1 LEPALEPVLTLE
13 SEPDSKPAPTVAK
26 ASTTAPPQAGG
37 GDERS
42 QAEALARRYHADFVD
57 LKNFKIQHDLLRT
70 VPVELMFRYNFVPIE
85 QHAEALVIAVSD
97 PSRLM
102 VLDEIA
108 GLLGQRIVARV
119 ATLSQIT
126 DLLKKTEQSQRV
138 LDEASEGLT
147 FDVLTGDENSDENI
161 SIEKLTSDEDI
172 SPIIRLVDTTI
183 FTALERRASDIHF
196 ETNDDSVNVKYRID
210 GVLQPAMAPIAREH
224 HTTILSRI
232 KIMSELDIAE
242 RRVPQDGRFRV
253 RYKTR
258 LIDFRVS
265 IMPTVHGENAV
276 LRVLDKES
284 MSEKFTNLT
293 LDVVG
298 FAEEDLRRFR
308 RYIREPYGMVLVT
321 GPTGSGKTT
330 TLYAA
335 LNEIKSDEDK
345 IITIEDPVEYQIR
358 GITQIPVN
366 EKKGLTFARGLRSIL
381 RHDPDKILVGEIR
394 DQETAQIAINSALT
408 GHLVF
413 TTVHAN
419 NVVDVLG
426 RFLNMGVEAYNFVS
440 ALNCILAQ
448 RLVRTICQHCAR
460 PIEVTDEEMI
470 ASGMNP
476 EEWRDVDFREG
487 AGCIECGGTGY
498 RGRTAIHE
506 LLDLTDPIRELILEK
521 KPASEVRKLARKEGM
536 SFLRDSAL
544 DRVRKGLT
552 TLKEINK
559 VTFIEEDGVEKPFS
573 TGATAAVEENLPVEP
588 SASGDELVAET
599 PVAASKPKPRALSAG
614 RTKKQVAKVASIKVG
629 NKKSDPP
636 AAPRPRRSTK

>member
-1 LEPALEPVLTLE
+1 MADTTIAV
-13 SEPDSKPAPTVAK
+13 PTGPMVN
-26 ASTTAPPQAGG
+26 GL
-37 GDERS
+37 DERA
-42 QAEALARRYHADFVD
+42 QAEALAARYRAEFVD

-85 QHAEALVIAVSD
+85 QQADVLVIAVSD

-108 GLLGQRIVARV
+108 GLLGHRIIARV

-147 FDVLTGDENSDENI
+147 FDVLTGDDTQSDENI

-183 FTALERRASDIHF
+183 FTALERRASDIHI
-196 ETNDDSVNVKYRID
+196 ETYDDSLHVKYRID
-210 GVLQPAMAPIAREH
+210 GVLQEAMAPIAREH

-253 RYKTR
+253 RYKGR

-284 MSEKFTNLT
+284 MSEKFRHLT

-448 RLVRTICQHCAR
+448 RLVRTVCEHCVR
-460 PIEVTDEEMI
+460 TVSVPDEVLI

-476 EEWRDVDFREG
+476 AEWRGFGFREG
-487 AGCIECGGTGY
+487 VGCIECGGTGY

-521 KPASEVRKLARKEGM
+521 KPTSEIRKLAQREGM
-536 SFLRDSAL
+536 SFLRESAL
-544 DRVRKGLT
+544 DRVRRGLT

-559 VTFIEEDGVEKPFS
+559 VTFIE
-573 TGATAAVEENLPVEP
+573 
-588 SASGDELVAET
+588 AS
-599 PVAASKPKPRALSAG
+599 R
-614 RTKKQVAKVASIKVG
+614 
-629 NKKSDPP
+629 
-636 AAPRPRRSTK
+636 

>member
-1 LEPALEPVLTLE
+1 MA
-13 SEPDSKPAPTVAK
+13 DTVI
-26 ASTTAPPQAGG
+26 APPQNGLPSTSLNGLAVGLN
-37 GDERS
+37 ERE
-42 QAEALARRYHADFVD
+42 QAEQMARRYRAEFAD

-70 VPVELMFRYNFVPIE
+70 VPVELMFRFNFVPLE
-85 QHAEALVIAVSD
+85 LREDVLVIAVSD
-97 PSRLM
+97 PSKLM

-108 GLLGQRIVARV
+108 GLLGHRIEPRV

-147 FDVLTGDENSDENI
+147 FDVLSGDENSDENI
-161 SIEKLTSDEDI
+161 SIEKLAADEDL

-183 FTALERRASDIHF
+183 FTALERRASDVHI
-196 ETNDDSVNVKYRID
+196 ETYDDSLVVKYRID

-224 HTTILSRI
+224 HQTILSRI

-253 RYKTR
+253 RYKGR

-284 MSEKFTNLT
+284 MSEKFRNLT
-293 LDVVG
+293 LEVVG
-298 FAEEDLRRFR
+298 FADEDLSRFR

-394 DQETAQIAINSALT
+394 DAETAQIAINSALT

-448 RLVRTICQHCAR
+448 RLVRTICAHCAYT
-460 PIEVTDEEMI
+460 VKHSEEMLRL
-470 ASGMNP
+470 SGLDP
-476 EEWRDVDFREG
+476 ADWRDFEFREG

-506 LLDLTDPIRELILEK
+506 LLDLTDPIRELILDK
-521 KPASEVRKLARKEGM
+521 RPTSEVRKLAQKEGM
-536 SFLRDSAL
+536 SFLRESAL
-544 DRVRKGLT
+544 DRVRKGFT

-559 VTFIEEDGVEKPFS
+559 VTFIE
-573 TGATAAVEENLPVEP
+573 
-588 SASGDELVAET
+588 AS
-599 PVAASKPKPRALSAG
+599 R
-614 RTKKQVAKVASIKVG
+614 
-629 NKKSDPP
+629 
-636 AAPRPRRSTK
+636 